1 MNKELVQERFGAN
14 AANYVG
20 STVHAKGASLEGLV
34 NAVQPDSSWTGVDIA
49 TGAGHTAIAFAPH
62 VSHMLATDLTEEMLE
77 QVRKLVKDK
86 GLGNVDTAHAD
97 AEALPFQD
105 NTFDLVTCR
114 IAPHHFPDIAK
125 FVSEAHRVLKP
136 GGSFALVDN
145 VSPDASTTPGFGD
158 TELQEAAQSY
168 NTFEKIRDPSHG
180 RAWTPAEWLDCM
192 QKAGF
197 GVTHQELLDK
207 AMSFKAWC
215 KNQSVPE
222 DKVPGLAEML
232 RNASP
237 AFAAYIRPVEK
248 DDGDIGFTIIEFLA
262 VARKS

>member
-34 NAVQPDSSWTGVDIA
+34 SAVQPESSWVCVDVA

-77 QVRKLVKDK
+77 QVRKQVKEK

-97 AEALPFQD
+97 AEALPFED

-125 FVSEAHRVLKP
+125 FVAESHRVLKP
-136 GGSFALVDN
+136 GGKFALVDN
-145 VSPDASTTPGFGD
+145 VSPDTTTTPGFD
-158 TELQEAAQSY
+158 ENELREAAQSY
-168 NTFEKIRDPSHG
+168 NTLEKIRDPSHG
-180 RAWTPAEWLDCM
+180 RAWTPTEWLDCM
-192 QKAGF
+192 KTTGF
-197 GVTHQELLDK
+197 TVTHKELLDK

-222 DKVPGLAEML
+222 ATVPGLADML
-232 RNASP
+232 RQASP

-262 VARKS
+262 VAEKA

>member
-1 MNKELVQERFGAN
+1 MNKELVQQRFGAN

-77 QVRKLVKDK
+77 QVRKLVKEK

-97 AEALPFQD
+97 AEAMPFED
-105 NTFDLVTCR
+105 GAFDLVTCR

-125 FVSEAHRVLKP
+125 FVAECHRVLKP
-136 GGSFALVDN
+136 GGKFALVDN
-145 VSPDASTTPGFGD
+145 VSPDSTTTPGFND
-158 TELQEAAQSY
+158 AELQEAAASY
-168 NTFEKIRDPSHG
+168 NTFEKVRDPSHG
-180 RAWTPAEWLDCM
+180 RAWTPTEWLDCM
-192 QKAGF
+192 TATGF
-197 GVTHQELLDK
+197 QVTHQELLDK

-222 DKVPGLAEML
+222 DLVPGLAEML
-232 RNASP
+232 NQATP
-237 AFAAYIRPVEK
+237 AFSAYIRPVEK

-262 VARKS
+262 VAKKV